1 MKKPFLTRL
10 SFKGRF
16 CSEGAGK
23 IFQFFIMP
31 FMWTK
36 NWPEPFFPVNVI
48 NKILIF
54 FWIDQV
60 IKSPH
65 YKIWLKMQ
73 IIWVSLIVCNAC
85 KAKKLLIIT
94 WIHICTS
101 LNKLIWSILKNEKSD
116 ILSLL
121 FMPFTGNKSPGTKKG
136 SDEWHYDNFTNIFWV
151 KRTFIYFAGP
161 V

>member
-1 MKKPFLTRL
+1 MLAKFFNFSKCHSCEP
-10 SFKGRF
+10 
-16 CSEGAGK
+16 K
-23 IFQFFIMP
+23 IVPKLLI
-31 FMWTK
+31 
-36 NWPEPFFPVNVI
+36 PVNDN
-48 NKILIF
+48 NKILAIL
-54 FWIDQV
+54 WIDLV

-151 KRTFIYFAGP
+151 KRTFT
-161 V
+161 